1 MKPPWNGKGAISHAF
16 TNTKT
21 SLHTAIGN
29 LSFSEGLALRT
40 GAAAD
45 ILAPNLRLLF
55 VAINPSPLSAATRRP
70 FSSPTNAF
78 WRLLFVSGLTP
89 VLITPDQS
97 RTLLEFGCGL
107 ISLAERATRL
117 ASEVFHHERKDGAV
131 RVREIIRR
139 VKPEVVALL
148 GPTIAPLFLD
158 SHERTGV
165 GWKTTRLEASDVF
178 VLPNPSGR
186 NRAYPGF
193 QHKLIWYQELAA
205 RWK

>member
-1 MKPPWNGKGAISHAF
+1 MTSRSRFAKPSHASPLKPGKSAVSVLEDL
-16 TNTKT
+16 T
-21 SLHTAIGN
+21 
-29 LSFSEGLALRT
+29 FSEGLALRT

-55 VAINPSPLSAATRRP
+55 VAINPSPLSAATLRP

-89 VLITPDQS
+89 VLIAPEQS
-97 RTLLEFGCGL
+97 RKLLEFGCGL

-139 VKPEVVALL
+139 VRPEVVALL
-148 GPTIAPLFLD
+148 GPTIAPLFLE

-193 QHKLIWYQELAA
+193 QHKLIWYQQLAA
-205 RWK
+205 RWP

>member
-1 MKPPWNGKGAISHAF
+1 MADDSAD
-16 TNTKT
+16 
-21 SLHTAIGN
+21 
-29 LSFSEGLALRT
+29 FSAGLAPRT
-40 GAAAD
+40 GPAAD

-55 VAINPSPLSAATRRP
+55 VAINPSPLSATALRP
-70 FSSPTNAF
+70 FASPTNAF
-78 WRLLFVSGLTP
+78 WRLLFASGLTP
-89 VLITPDQS
+89 LLITPDRA
-97 RTLLEFGCGL
+97 RTLLDFGCGL
-107 ISLAERATRL
+107 TSVAERATRL
-117 ASEVFHHERKDGAV
+117 ASEVLHHERQSGAV

-139 VKPEVVALL
+139 VNPEVVALL

-165 GWKTTRLEASDVF
+165 GWKTTRLENSDVF

-193 QHKLIWYQELAA
+193 QNKLIWYQELAR

>member
-1 MKPPWNGKGAISHAF
+1 MRFGQF
-16 TNTKT
+16 ED
-21 SLHTAIGN
+21 
-29 LSFSEGLALRT
+29 LSFMEGLALRT

-55 VAINPSPLSAATRRP
+55 VAINPSPLSAATLRP
-70 FSSPTNAF
+70 FSSATNAF

-89 VLITPDQS
+89 VLISPDQS

-139 VKPEVVALL
+139 VKLEVVALL

-193 QHKLIWYQELAA
+193 QHKLIWYQEIAA

>member
-1 MKPPWNGKGAISHAF
+1 MPRRSRSAKPS
-16 TNTKT
+16 
-21 SLHTAIGN
+21 

-55 VAINPSPLSAATRRP
+55 VAINPSPLSAATLRP
-70 FSSPTNAF
+70 FASPTNAF
-78 WRLLFVSGLTP
+78 WRLLFISGLTP

-97 RTLLEFGCGL
+97 RTLLKFGCGL

-131 RVREIIRR
+131 RVREIVRR

-165 GWKTTRLEASDVF
+165 GWKTTRLEGSDVF

-193 QHKLIWYQELAA
+193 QHKLIWYEALAA